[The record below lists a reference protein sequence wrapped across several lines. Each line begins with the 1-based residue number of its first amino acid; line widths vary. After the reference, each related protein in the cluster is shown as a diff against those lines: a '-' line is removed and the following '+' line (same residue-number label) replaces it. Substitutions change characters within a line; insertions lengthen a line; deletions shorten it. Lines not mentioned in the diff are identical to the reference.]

1 MGFWVC
7 AAGGWPGTSVLLLLI
22 FAIGARGRCERIV
35 GENVLRMLLQDLL
48 ATVMLMRRG
57 IFKRCV
63 DVG

>member
-7 AAGGWPGTSVLLLLI
+7 AGGWPMVGMLLLLI
-22 FAIGARGRCERIV
+22 LTIGALGRCEGIAD
-35 GENVLRMLLQDLL
+35 ENVLRTLFQDLL